1 MAAATETTAE
11 PLDPLKEGT
20 QHEHMT
26 HRLHGVKWFT
36 SATDSSM
43 ALALARERGE
53 DGKLIPGNKG
63 LAMFYLEV
71 RAVNRLLTVVVI
83 V

>member
-1 MAAATETTAE
+1 
-11 PLDPLKEGT
+11 
-20 QHEHMT
+20 
-26 HRLHGVKWFT
+26 
-36 SATDSSM
+36 M